1 MDCLTKFSGTRTED
15 NKTELLRSLES
26 TAGVYR
32 FPHEG
37 KSSPNPFHIRCERFT
52 AQSEKK
58 ERRKKKKE
66 RRKKQTGKTAKMVN
80 RKQKE
85 RQLYTPNIGRTG
97 KMEIS
102 HTC

>member
-1 MDCLTKFSGTRTED
+1 MDCLTKFSGTGTED
-15 NKTELLRSLES
+15 NKTELLTSLES

-58 ERRKKKKE
+58 ERDSKNGDGKKWLTENRKKDNFILL
-66 RRKKQTGKTAKMVN
+66 TLV
-80 RKQKE
+80 
-85 RQLYTPNIGRTG
+85 GRE
-97 KMEIS
+97 K
-102 HTC
+102 